1 MKRITVIL
9 CFLSIAMINAQN
21 NSDQMS
27 SKLLNEVSTKLK
39 GYSNLVFTYKG
50 NFKNVKSGVDMNLQ
64 GDAKISGEKYNVK
77 YKGIT
82 YLFDGE
88 KQYVINREDKQV
100 DISSASGSDL
110 EISPSNIFT
119 FYDNGYNKVWD
130 EEKNEGGRRIQY
142 IKLIPIKYDADYK
155 KVMLGIDTVT
165 KHIYNVII
173 TEKSGTVVTFTLK
186 SLKTD
191 QPLAANTFTFD
202 KSDYPDYQVEILD

>member
-1 MKRITVIL
+1 
-9 CFLSIAMINAQN
+9 MINAQN